1 MLFFDLDI
9 LEEDTK
15 CDPQY
20 LVTALYKFW
29 KGIKYPRNS
38 FEKHKPLKRL
48 RPGSSFL
55 LNPGELFTDKS
66 VEPAYKAQYIRLAGR
81 RNFTFYKTNGIK
93 SFDLTLYPD
102 INIDAIA
109 SNPLLTIANKQIHFK
124 YER

>member
-9 LEEDTK
+9 LEEGTR

-29 KGIKYPRNS
+29 RGTRYPRNS
-38 FEKHKPLKRL
+38 TEKYKPLTKL
-48 RPGSSFL
+48 KPGSGFL
-55 LNPGELFTDKS
+55 LNPTEFFKDKA
-66 VEPAYKAQYIRLAGR
+66 VESAYKAQYIRLAGR
-81 RNFTFYKTNGIK
+81 RNFALYKSYGIR
-93 SFDLTLYPD
+93 SLDLSLYPD
-102 INIDAIA
+102 INIDAIV